1 MYIEKYLVIC
11 VVYVCLLF
19 LKISYGIFM
28 FIILRMCGLILI
40 LILVKYYYFCLK
52 IVVDKN

>member
-40 LILVKYYYFCLK
+40 LILVKYYYLCLK